1 MAARSPTKS
10 PTATLS
16 AGLVDACDRSDLF
29 GVQLTPE
36 QHALLA
42 AVEAGCLL
50 HVWRSA
56 EGRARR

>member
-1 MAARSPTKS
+1 
-10 PTATLS
+10 LS